1 VGLVGFILGHWGRL
15 DGKFQFKLG
24 SPQKFRSHLEIFLGS
39 LGKKCLNVLNKQPLE
54 FRFVFQQLFVDDLYF
69 S

>member
-1 VGLVGFILGHWGRL
+1 
-15 DGKFQFKLG
+15 
-24 SPQKFRSHLEIFLGS
+24 LEIFLGS